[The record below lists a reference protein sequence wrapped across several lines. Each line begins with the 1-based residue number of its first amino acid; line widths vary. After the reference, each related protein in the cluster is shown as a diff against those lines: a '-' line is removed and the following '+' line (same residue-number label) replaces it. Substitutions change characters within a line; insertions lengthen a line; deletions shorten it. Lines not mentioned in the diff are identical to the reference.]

1 MSSASVFY
9 PQLLTD
15 TKHIRSSN
23 MTPDRNY
30 RPNLIA
36 ISTVRRNIFGPVDH
50 EECRNF
56 VEMHLNQHQ
65 IESMDYW
72 GFDFVNEIPRPS
84 KRSRFMWETVPDKTT
99 TRPQKKQCCE
109 PEHDITHLYPE
120 PLDDIRLE
128 QEENTVP
135 PKSNSPVTDKTKQ
148 SLITGECHNQLL
160 FIKFY
165 MLKCICDGS
174 IRVEEN
180 KLARI
185 ILKESNINSLYNFYI

>member
-148 SLITGECHNQLL
+148 SLITDFLKVTKNARLQQLKKKINL
-160 FIKFY
+160 TPSPNRTGRIARSRKS
-165 MLKCICDGS
+165 LKS
-174 IRVEEN
+174 
-180 KLARI
+180 
-185 ILKESNINSLYNFYI
+185 